1 MRTDGITLKAS
12 LGQSAMRCLRLLR
25 DSAALWLPVVIA
37 LHILILL
44 HAAQWYAYAAF
55 AGDFS
60 HPLRYLKWS
69 IELWYTRAALAPL
82 VVYFALR
89 HRFDPKRWLRC
100 LVIYTVITLALAT
113 VASAVQVEAVTR
125 LHTSKYFVAGT
136 EGSPSPV
143 VASGLESFA
152 IKGWTHL
159 IYNMF
164 ACWMLLGLVQGISY
178 YRDAQRREL
187 ESSRLQTQLA
197 TMQLEILRM
206 QLNPHF
212 LFNTLH
218 AISTLIKDEPQVAE
232 DMILQLSDLL
242 RSILDCNHLQE
253 IPLRRELHFIESYLA
268 IEQARF
274 GDRLTTSID
283 VPEELL
289 HCPVPQLILQPLI
302 ENAIHHG
309 IGENAG
315 TDLIEIRAEE
325 KEGTLQLEVRNVNG
339 VLRRAPD
346 VCLRSGIGLSNTI
359 LRLEALYP
367 NRARLQVE
375 KAIPSGVAA
384 TILIPMNSLRDTV
397 DECEQ
402 VLTQ

>member
-1 MRTDGITLKAS
+1 MHKGGSALKTNLA
-12 LGQSAMRCLRLLR
+12 QSARRCLRLSR
-25 DSAALWLPVVIA
+25 DSAALWLPIVIA
-37 LHILILL
+37 LHILIVL

-55 AGDFS
+55 ARDFS

-69 IELWYTRAALAPL
+69 MELWYTRAAMAPL
-82 VVYFALR
+82 VIYFALR
-89 HRFDPKRWLRC
+89 YRFKPERWLRC
-100 LVIYTVITLALAT
+100 LMIYTVITLVLAT
-113 VASAVQVEAVTR
+113 VASAIQVEAVTR
-125 LHTSKYFVAGT
+125 LNTNRYFVAAS
-136 EGSPSPV
+136 EGAQSPV
-143 VASGLESFA
+143 VASGLEAFA

-164 ACWMLLGLVQGISY
+164 ACWMLLGLVQGITY

-187 ESSRLQTQLA
+187 ERSQLQTQLA
-197 TMQLEILRM
+197 TMRLEILRM

-274 GDRLTTSID
+274 GERLTTSID
-283 VPEELL
+283 VPDELL

-325 KEGTLQLEVRNVNG
+325 KEGALQLEVRNVNG
-339 VLRRAPD
+339 VLRRAPE

-367 NRARLQVE
+367 NRATLQVRG
-375 KAIPSGVAA
+375 AIPSGVAA
-384 TILIPMNSLRDTV
+384 TILIPMSMERNTV
-397 DECEQ
+397 DESEQ
-402 VLTQ
+402 VLT